1 MKTTVDWLRFRAK
14 DEPVQILDAL
24 RPMYGSMAGDL
35 HLAPGQKGILGF
47 RQASTIKLQDIPI
60 GRMDFGGESQ
70 RGWVRVDIPGKGCEW
85 VQDWCATD
93 EVESLTSAQ
102 IRRLDIALTTWD
114 GEVTHERVLQ
124 AHQDGKF
131 ITGGKPPELRQ
142 IVSSDQ
148 YAGRTCYIGSREC
161 AKFLRCYEKGFEVYQ
176 KMIAKTWEAYGFSPV
191 GMKFDG
197 KRIEDIYRVELELKP
212 DRCVIPWETI
222 DQRDQYFAGAYQFNA
237 ELLPEVEPD
246 ILRRD
251 PRKAPQRELQAL
263 LGVIR
268 QQYGKSLYT
277 ACAAFQGDIGA
288 VWDQIVGNEHNPRL
302 VEAGVLMVDHEPIAA
317 D

>member
-1 MKTTVDWLRFRAK
+1 MKTSIDWLRFRVRE
-14 DEPVQILDAL
+14 EPSEILAAL
-24 RPMYGSMAGDL
+24 RPMYGDRAGDL
-35 HLAPGQKGILGF
+35 HLLPGQKGILGF
-47 RQASTIKLQDIPI
+47 QRSSTIKLQDISI

-70 RGWVRVDIPGKGCEW
+70 KGWVRVDIPGKGCEW

-93 EVESLTSAQ
+93 GVVSLNSAQ

-114 GEVTHERVLQ
+114 GEVTHDRVLQ
-124 AHQDGKF
+124 AHSEGKF

-148 YAGRTCYIGSREC
+148 HAGRTCYIGSREG

-176 KMIAKTWEAYGFSPV
+176 KMIAAYGFSPEGV
-191 GMKFDG
+191 KLDG
-197 KRIEDIYRVELELKP
+197 KNLADIYRVELELKP

-222 DQRDQYFAGAYQFNA
+222 DQRDQYFAGAYPFNA

-246 ILRRD
+246 VLLRD
-251 PRKAPQRELQAL
+251 PKKAPQRELQAL

-302 VEAGVLMVDHEPIAA
+302 VEAGVLMVDHDEPIATA
-317 D
+317 